1 MCTRLI
7 VNITQ
12 VYIPMFSLE
21 TLKLSK
27 VCTAFNILIC
37 SREIMGGKNVEKR
50 LTVLVLAGTMSKC
63 LIYMKSP
70 V

>member
-21 TLKLSK
+21 TLSLSK
-27 VCTAFNILIC
+27 VCTAFHILIC
-37 SREIMGGKNVEKR
+37 SHEIMGGTNRKVEKSVGVW
-50 LTVLVLAGTMSKC
+50 LGPCV
-63 LIYMKSP
+63 
-70 V
+70 